1 MIPVESLQ
9 AYSDLLA
16 PFRRAPVGNNLLMPA
31 QVSDYIRQGCLICAW
46 TPDCL
51 AFVRD
56 VGSHAYL
63 YLSAR
68 GEDARLPELPLDKPL
83 ILPLVTRGATGA
95 KGMEA
100 LALAN
105 GFRWLQT
112 HHFVVTRAQAFVPPP
127 PPAWQPERVTDP
139 DLLHRVHACMIRYV
153 MGIIEPFPTLE
164 ELDAY
169 WVYAIRDPGTGEPA
183 AGLLIK
189 PSRGSFLGEHLY
201 VQPAYRRL
209 GLAIALLGYAM
220 GDVFSRDPN
229 GIVTGWVNR
238 ENQPS
243 IALHRRLG
251 AVDSGKR
258 SVQYVRP

>member
-1 MIPVESLQ
+1 MIVESLQ

-31 QVSDYIRQGCLICAW
+31 QVSEYIRQGCLSCEW

-51 AFVRD
+51 VFVRD

-63 YLSAR
+63 YFSAR
-68 GEDARLPELPLDKPL
+68 GEDAQLPELPLDKPL

-112 HHFVVTRAQAFVPPP
+112 HNFMVVRAQDFVPPP
-127 PPAWQPERVTDP
+127 PRAWQPERVTDP

-153 MGIIEPFPTLE
+153 TGIIEPFPALE
-164 ELDAY
+164 ELAAY
-169 WVYAIRDPGTGEPA
+169 WVYAIRDPGTGEPV
-183 AGLLIK
+183 AGTLLK
-189 PSRGSFLGEHLY
+189 PFRSSFLVEH
-201 VQPAYRRL
+201 VFTKPTCRGR
-209 GLAIALLGYAM
+209 GLAIAVLGYAM
-220 GDVFSRDPN
+220 GDAFSREPT
-229 GIVTGWVNR
+229 GIVTSWVDG
-238 ENQPS
+238 ENHPS

>member
-1 MIPVESLQ
+1 MIVESLQ

-31 QVSDYIRQGCLICAW
+31 QVSEYIRQGCLSCEW

-51 AFVRD
+51 VFARD
-56 VGSHAYL
+56 VGSHIYL

-68 GEDARLPELPLDKPL
+68 GEDVRLPELPQDKPL

-105 GFRWLQT
+105 GFRWLQI
-112 HHFVVTRAQAFVPPP
+112 HHAMAVRAQAFVPPP
-127 PPAWQPERVTDP
+127 PPAWKPKRVTDP

-153 MGIIEPFPTLE
+153 TGIIEPFPTLE
-164 ELDAY
+164 ELAAY
-169 WVYAIRDPGTGEPA
+169 WVYAIRDPGTGEPV
-183 AGLLIK
+183 AGLLLK
-189 PSRGSFLGEHLY
+189 PSQGSFVVEHLFTK
-201 VQPAYRRL
+201 PTCRGL
-209 GLAIALLGYAM
+209 GLATAVLGYAM
-220 GDVFSRDPN
+220 GDAFSREPT
-229 GIVTGWVNR
+229 GIVTGWVEG
-238 ENQPS
+238 ENHPS
-243 IALHRRLG
+243 FALYRRLG

-258 SVQYVRP
+258 SVQYIRP